1 MAWKI
6 SNQYATVWAIDKVEE
21 KYAKVRLG
29 TGDKK
34 QDETYENSNWFS
46 TFVGKAR
53 NRIED
58 LKPKDQITVVF
69 GKVSNVGKKQDDGS
83 YKNFLNVVIFD
94 FIKKGES
101 LPDEDAGLDKA
112 PVVEDEKENELP
124 F

>member
-6 SNQYATVWAIDKVEE
+6 SNQFATVWAVDKVEE

-29 TGDKK
+29 TGDKR
-34 QDETYENSNWFS
+34 QDGTYENSNWFG

-53 NRIED
+53 LRVEE
-58 LKPKDQITVVF
+58 LEPKDQITVVF
-69 GKVSNVGKKQDDGS
+69 GKVSNVGKKQEDGS

-101 LPDEDAGLDKA
+101 LPESADDGIDTPPVTQTAED
-112 PVVEDEKENELP
+112 ELP